1 MSINRNKLYTLLFIS
16 CLAGYIYLYIS
27 LTSNFIEHKSVEVCP
42 IKFTT
47 NMPCP
52 SCGSTRSVI
61 SIVNGKFRDALSI
74 NPLGYIIAIV
84 MVLIP
89 LWLLIDVLIKKK
101 SLFKFYIKMET
112 YLKKPQLAIPLIVLV
127 LINWI
132 WNITKGL

>member
-1 MSINRNKLYTLLFIS
+1 
-16 CLAGYIYLYIS
+16 
-27 LTSNFIEHKSVEVCP
+27 
-42 IKFTT
+42 
-47 NMPCP
+47 MPCP

-61 SIVNGKFRDALSI
+61 SIVNGKFSDALSI
-74 NPLGYIIAIV
+74 NPLGYIIAVI